1 VTTRAAES
9 QGADRAVPGVTMRY
23 WAGAK
28 HAAGVAEDVVPAAT
42 LSEALAAVRALH
54 GDSPRFGSVLGVCS
68 FLVGSE
74 PVGSR
79 DAGSVALANGDVVD
93 VLPPFAGG

>member
-1 VTTRAAES
+1 MTTRAAQS
-9 QGADRAVPGVTMRY
+9 QDADRVRPGVTMRY

-28 HAAGVAEDVVPAAT
+28 HAAGVAEDVVAAAT
-42 LSEALAAVRALH
+42 LSEALAAIRALH
-54 GDSPRFGSVLGVCS
+54 EDSARFSTVLAVCS
-68 FLVGSE
+68 FLVDSE

-79 DAGSVALANGDVVD
+79 EAGSVTLANGDVVD